1 VTRHIILIG
10 LSGAGKSAAGRE
22 MAALLGCPFRDLDD
36 DIVASAGLAV
46 ADIFRTHGEPAF
58 RRLERDAMEHAVG
71 TAPHVVAAG
80 GGWAA
85 QPGNL
90 EGVLDVA
97 LIVYL
102 RCAPETAAARLGEA
116 RDRPLLVPDPATAL
130 RAQLRAR
137 QASYER
143 AHAVVDTDERS
154 PRDVAEAV
162 VALARRSGGW

>member
-1 VTRHIILIG
+1 MKRHIILIG
-10 LSGAGKSAAGRE
+10 LSGTGKSVAGRE
-22 MAALLGCPFRDLDD
+22 VAALLGCPFRDLDE
-36 DIVASAGLAV
+36 DIVASTGLAI
-46 ADIFRTHGEPAF
+46 ADIFRTRGESAF
-58 RRLERDAMEHAVG
+58 RNLERDAMARALG

-85 QPGNL
+85 QRGNL
-90 EGVLDVA
+90 ERVLDAA

-116 RDRPLLVPDPATAL
+116 RDRPLLVPDPLTAL

-137 QASYER
+137 EGSYER
-143 AHAVVDTDERS
+143 AHAVVDTDECG